1 MSGKKYSILLAED
14 DQELQTALTKTLEK
28 AGYLVTGVSNGEEAV
43 EVFRKKVFDLVIT
56 DLSMPKKKGLEV
68 LAEIKKGNSTLP
80 VIIITAFGDWDTYQE
95 AMEKNVFEYVNKPVK
110 KEEILKLVQTALFYK
125 EKGIHLTPKDFKS

>member
-14 DQELQTALTKTLEK
+14 DQGLQTALTKVLRKE
-28 AGYLVTGVSNGEEAV
+28 GYYVYGASDGDEAV
-43 EVFRKKVFDLVIT
+43 EVFNQRTFDLVIT

-68 LAEIKKGNSTLP
+68 LAEIKKKSPKTP

-95 AMEKNVFEYVNKPVK
+95 AMNGHVFEYINKPVK
-110 KEEILKLVQTALFYK
+110 KEELLKLVETARLCK
-125 EKGIHLTPKDFKS
+125 NQKGIPVGPSRLM